1 MATVTRS
8 NIAPLHDKIS
18 VKLVSE
24 DYLPGFEK
32 ALKQHAK
39 QANVPGFRKGH
50 VPAGMVKKM
59 YGPGIYQEEIL
70 RNAGKALED
79 YLRAENLAI
88 FGNPMAVPGEEPVE
102 IDMAKPSEMEFHFEV
117 GLKPEFGIPTL
128 ESGTVLPYYKAAV
141 TEEMIEDEV
150 KRIRRQ
156 FGTVEDLEVT
166 ETADDLLH
174 LSTETA
180 PEETPGP
187 VLIAN
192 LPEALR
198 SKAIGLKAG
207 DTLTITPATDIED
220 PKMQDAFMKQVIK
233 AEDPAQEYTL
243 NVIKAGRV
251 AEAEVAE
258 GLFMQ
263 AFPNEEIA
271 DEAAF
276 RTRLQTELDQQLTR
290 MATERLD
297 REIFENLV
305 HTTPIELPKDFLK
318 MWMVSG
324 SGDDQKPK
332 SPEQVEK
339 EFPGFEHQLRW
350 SLISDKLF
358 NDMGVRVTADDVK
371 EVLQG
376 RVLGYFGMADME
388 DAPWMESYMK
398 QVMKDEKTVNETYQ
412 SMMMERLFAALR
424 EKIATEEKTVDEKEF
439 FALPAPGE
447 QYHNH
452 SH

>member
-18 VKLVSE
+18 VKITAE

-32 ALKQHAK
+32 SLKQYAK

-59 YGPGIYQEEIL
+59 YGPGIYQDEIL
-70 RNAGKALED
+70 RNAGQALED
-79 YLRAENLAI
+79 YLRQENLAI
-88 FGNPMAVPGEEPVE
+88 FANLMAVPGEEPQQ
-102 IDMAKPSEMEFHFEV
+102 IDMAQPRELEFHFEV
-117 GLKPEFGIPTL
+117 GLKPEFTLPTL
-128 ESGTVLPYYKAAV
+128 DSGTVLPYYKAAV
-141 TEEMIEDEV
+141 TDAMVEDEV

-156 FGTVEDLEVT
+156 FGTVEDLETT
-166 ETADDLLH
+166 ENEEDLLH

-198 SKAIGLKAG
+198 SKAIGQKAG

-220 PKMQDAFMKQVIK
+220 AKLRDAFMKQVIK
-233 AEDPAQEYTL
+233 AENPAQEYTL
-243 NVIKAGRV
+243 HVIKAGRI
-251 AEAEVAE
+251 AEAEINE
-258 GLFMQ
+258 GMFLQ
-263 AFPNEEIA
+263 AFPNDEIA
-271 DEAAF
+271 DENAF
-276 RTRLQTELDQQLTR
+276 RGRLRDELDQQLNR
-290 MATERLD
+290 IATERLD

-305 HTTPIELPKDFLK
+305 HTTPIELPSNFLK
-318 MWMVSG
+318 MWMQNG
-324 SGDDQKPK
+324 NEEQKPK
-332 SPEQVEK
+332 TAAQVEQ
-339 EFPGFEHQLRW
+339 EFPAFEHQLRW

-358 NDMGVRVTADDVK
+358 NDFGIRVTSEEVK

-376 RVLGYFGMADME
+376 RVMGYFGMTDIE
-388 DAPWMESYMK
+388 DAPWLESYMK
-398 QVMKDEKTVNETYQ
+398 TVMKDEKTVNETFQ
-412 SMMMERLFAALR
+412 SMMMERLFATLR
-424 EKIATEEKTVDEKEF
+424 EKVATEEKVIEEKEF

-447 QYHNH
+447 QYH
-452 SH
+452 SHKH

>member
-8 NIAPLHDKIS
+8 NIAPLHEKIS
-18 VKLVSE
+18 VKLTQE

-32 ALKQHAK
+32 SLKQYAK

-59 YGPGIYQEEIL
+59 YGPGIYQDEVL
-70 RNAGKALED
+70 RNAGQALED
-79 YLRAENLAI
+79 YLRKENLAI
-88 FGNPMAVPGEEPVE
+88 FGNPMAVAGEEPVA
-102 IDMAKPSEMEFHFEV
+102 IDMAQPGEMEFHFEV
-117 GLKPEFGIPTL
+117 GLKPDFTLPTL

-141 TEEMIEDEV
+141 TDAMIDDEV

-156 FGTVEDLEVT
+156 FGTVEDLEAT
-166 ETADDLLH
+166 ENEEDLLH
-174 LSTETA
+174 LSTEAA

-187 VLIAN
+187 VLVAN
-192 LPEALR
+192 LPEAVR

-207 DTLTITPATDIED
+207 DTLTITPAADIED
-220 PKMQDAFMKQVIK
+220 AKMRDAFMKQVIK

-243 NVIKAGRV
+243 HVVKAGRI
-251 AEAEVAE
+251 AEADVNE

-263 AFPNEEIA
+263 AFPNEELA

-276 RTRLQTELDQQLTR
+276 RSRLRQELEQQLNR
-290 MATERLD
+290 IAVERLD

-305 HTTPIELPKDFLK
+305 HTTPIELPKAFLK
-318 MWMVSG
+318 MWMQNG
-324 SGDDQKPK
+324 SEDQKPK
-332 SPEQVEK
+332 TAAQVEQ
-339 EFPGFEHQLRW
+339 EFPTFEHQLRW

-358 NDMGVRVTADDVK
+358 TDFGIRVTSEEVK

-376 RVLGYFGMADME
+376 RVMGYFGMTDIE
-388 DAPWMESYMK
+388 DAPWLESYMK
-398 QVMKDEKTVNETYQ
+398 TVMKDEKTVNETFQ

-424 EKIATEEKTVDEKEF
+424 EKIATEEKPIDEKEF

-452 SH
+452 KH

>member
-18 VKLVSE
+18 VKLTSE

-50 VPAGMVKKM
+50 VPAGMMKKM
-59 YGPGIYQEEIL
+59 YGPGIYQEEVL

-79 YLRAENLAI
+79 YLRAENLSI

-102 IDMAKPSEMEFHFEV
+102 IDMAKPTEMEFHFEV
-117 GLKPEFGIPTL
+117 GLKPEFTIPTV
-128 ESGTVLPYYKAAV
+128 EGDTVLPYYKADV
-141 TEEMIEDEV
+141 TDEMIEDEV

-156 FGTVEDLEVT
+156 FGEVEDLEAT

-180 PEETPGP
+180 PEETPGS

-207 DTLTITPATDIED
+207 DTITVTPATDIED

-243 NVIKAGRV
+243 NVIKAGRI
-251 AEAEVAE
+251 AEAEMGE
-258 GLFMQ
+258 GLYMQ

-271 DEAAF
+271 DEDAF
-276 RTRLQTELDQQLTR
+276 RTRLKNELEQQLNR

-318 MWMVSG
+318 MWMETG
-324 SGDDQKPK
+324 SEDQKPK
-332 SPEQVEK
+332 SAAQVEK
-339 EFPGFEHQLRW
+339 EFPSFEHQLRW

-358 NDMGVRVTADDVK
+358 NDMNIRVTAEDVK
-371 EVLQG
+371 GVLQG

-412 SMMMERLFAALR
+412 SMMMERLFTALR
-424 EKIATEEKTVDEKEF
+424 DKVATEEKVVAEKEF
-439 FALPAPGE
+439 FALPAPGQ
-447 QYHNH
+447 QYH
-452 SH
+452 SHKH